1 MQHVLGIVAQVGA
14 EVDPTIQPVR
24 QSFYFFVLLAVAT
37 VLLLFSM
44 LRHMRRARTNLA
56 LERPQAAIPSDD
68 APAPAPGRGEP
79 PAGDQA

>member
-1 MQHVLGIVAQVGA
+1 MQRVVEIVAQVGA

-24 QSFYFFVLLAVAT
+24 QSFYVFAIVAVAT
-37 VLLLFSM
+37 ILLLFSM
-44 LRHMRRARTNLA
+44 VRHMRRARTNLA
-56 LERPQAAIPSDD
+56 PERPQAAIPSDD